1 MRILGYSFSLL
12 ATVILLSGC
21 IYGDIDKSMRY
32 FVTTEATRYCEA
44 NHYSYCEIYAQC
56 YRDFLE
62 QMPAMTDSL
71 SAFWGMSRDYLDDK
85 EDPPKAMDNIYAQIK
100 DNEKKGREDLSL
112 NDSYLLFP
120 HNRCSSIINA
130 KQYDISN
137 YQEAID
143 KGMKSYKLNNE

>member
-1 MRILGYSFSLL
+1 MRILGYSFTLL
-12 ATVILLSGC
+12 ATVILLTGC
-21 IYGDIDKSMRY
+21 IYGDIDKRQRDSI
-32 FVTTEATRYCEA
+32 TIEAARYCEA
-44 NHYSYCEIYAQC
+44 NHYSYCEIYIQC

-71 SAFWGMSRDYLDDK
+71 SAFWGMSRDYLDDNEAPK
-85 EDPPKAMDNIYAQIK
+85 EMDNIYAQIK

-112 NDSYLLFP
+112 DYSYLLFP

-143 KGMKSYKLNNE
+143 KGIKSYKLYNE

>member
-1 MRILGYSFSLL
+1 MKLLNYNFSIL
-12 ATVILLSGC
+12 AIVILLSGC
-21 IYGDIDKSMRY
+21 IYGDIDKRQRDSI
-32 FVTTEATRYCEA
+32 TIEAARYCEA

-62 QMPAMTDSL
+62 QMPAMTYSL

-85 EDPPKAMDNIYAQIK
+85 EAPKEMDNIYAQIK

-112 NDSYLLFP
+112 DYSYLLFP

-143 KGMKSYKLNNE
+143 KGIKSYKLYNE

>member
-1 MRILGYSFSLL
+1 MRILGYSFTLL
-12 ATVILLSGC
+12 ATVISLTGC
-21 IYGDIDKSMRY
+21 IYGDIDKRQRD
-32 FVTTEATRYCEA
+32 FITIEAARYCEA

-85 EDPPKAMDNIYAQIK
+85 EAPKEMDNIYAQIK

-112 NDSYLLFP
+112 DYSYLLFP

-143 KGMKSYKLNNE
+143 KGIKSYKLYNE

>member
-1 MRILGYSFSLL
+1 
-12 ATVILLSGC
+12 
-21 IYGDIDKSMRY
+21 
-32 FVTTEATRYCEA
+32 
-44 NHYSYCEIYAQC
+44 
-56 YRDFLE
+56 
-62 QMPAMTDSL
+62 MPARAYSL

-85 EDPPKAMDNIYAQIK
+85 EAPKEMDNIYAQIK

-112 NDSYLLFP
+112 DYSYLLFP

-143 KGMKSYKLNNE
+143 KGIKSYKLYNE

>member
-21 IYGDIDKSMRY
+21 IYGDIDKRMRY
-32 FVTTEATRYCEA
+32 FVTTEAKRYCEA
-44 NHYSYCEIYAQC
+44 NHYPYCEIYAQC

-62 QMPAMTDSL
+62 QMPAKRDSL
-71 SAFWGMSRDYLDDK
+71 SALSAMSTNLDYK
-85 EDPPKAMDNIYAQIK
+85 EEPKKAMDNIYAKIK

-112 NDSYLLFP
+112 DDSYLLFP

-143 KGMKSYKLNNE
+143 KWIKSYKLYNE

>member
-21 IYGDIDKSMRY
+21 IYGDIDKRMRY

-85 EDPPKAMDNIYAQIK
+85 EAPKEMDNIYAQIK

-112 NDSYLLFP
+112 DYSYLLFP

-130 KQYDISN
+130 KPYDISN
-137 YQEAID
+137 YQEAIQQ
-143 KGMKSYKLNNE
+143 KIIRNKLNNK

>member
-21 IYGDIDKSMRY
+21 IYGDIDKRQRDSI
-32 FVTTEATRYCEA
+32 TIEAARYCEA

-62 QMPAMTDSL
+62 QMPAIAYSL

-85 EDPPKAMDNIYAQIK
+85 EAPKEMDNIYAQIK

-112 NDSYLLFP
+112 DYSYLLFP

-143 KGMKSYKLNNE
+143 KWIKSYKLYNE

>member
-21 IYGDIDKSMRY
+21 IYGDIDKRQRDSI
-32 FVTTEATRYCEA
+32 TIEAARYCEA

-85 EDPPKAMDNIYAQIK
+85 EAPKEMDNIYAQIK

-112 NDSYLLFP
+112 DYSYLLFP

-143 KGMKSYKLNNE
+143 KGIKSYKLYNE

>member
-12 ATVILLSGC
+12 ATVISLTGC
-21 IYGDIDKSMRY
+21 IYGDIDKRQRD
-32 FVTTEATRYCEA
+32 FITIEAARYCEA

-85 EDPPKAMDNIYAQIK
+85 EAPKEMDNIYAQIK

-112 NDSYLLFP
+112 DYSYLLFP

-143 KGMKSYKLNNE
+143 KGIKSYKLYNE

>member
-12 ATVILLSGC
+12 ATVILLTGC
-21 IYGDIDKSMRY
+21 IYGDIDKRQRD
-32 FVTTEATRYCEA
+32 FITIEAARYCEA

-85 EDPPKAMDNIYAQIK
+85 EAPKEMDNIYAQIK

-112 NDSYLLFP
+112 DYSYLLFP

-143 KGMKSYKLNNE
+143 KGIKSYKLYNE

>member
-21 IYGDIDKSMRY
+21 IYGDIDKRQRDSI
-32 FVTTEATRYCEA
+32 TIEAARYCEA

-62 QMPAMTDSL
+62 QMPAMTYSL
-71 SAFWGMSRDYLDDK
+71 SAFWGMSRDYLDDNEAPK
-85 EDPPKAMDNIYAQIK
+85 EMDNIYAQIK

-112 NDSYLLFP
+112 DYSYLLFP

-143 KGMKSYKLNNE
+143 KGIKSYKLYNE

>member
-1 MRILGYSFSLL
+1 MRILGYSFTLL
-12 ATVILLSGC
+12 ATVILLTGC
-21 IYGDIDKSMRY
+21 IYGDIDKRQRD
-32 FVTTEATRYCEA
+32 FITIEAARYCEA
-44 NHYSYCEIYAQC
+44 NHYSYCEIYIQC

-85 EDPPKAMDNIYAQIK
+85 EAPKEMDNIYAQIK

-112 NDSYLLFP
+112 DYSYLLFP

-143 KGMKSYKLNNE
+143 KGIKSYKLYNE

>member
-21 IYGDIDKSMRY
+21 IYGDIDKSTRY

-62 QMPAMTDSL
+62 QMPAMTYSL
-71 SAFWGMSRDYLDDK
+71 SAFWGMSRDYLDDNEAPK
-85 EDPPKAMDNIYAQIK
+85 EMDNIYAQIK
-100 DNEKKGREDLSL
+100 DNEKKVEK
-112 NDSYLLFP
+112 
-120 HNRCSSIINA
+120 I
-130 KQYDISN
+130 
-137 YQEAID
+137 
-143 KGMKSYKLNNE
+143 

>member
-21 IYGDIDKSMRY
+21 IYGDLEKSTRDN
-32 FVTTEATRYCEA
+32 VTTGATRYCEA

-62 QMPAMTDSL
+62 QMPAMSDSL

-85 EDPPKAMDNIYAQIK
+85 EAPKEMDNIYAQIK

-112 NDSYLLFP
+112 DYSYLLFP
-120 HNRCSSIINA
+120 HNKCSSIINA

-143 KGMKSYKLNNE
+143 KWIKSYKLYNE

>member
-21 IYGDIDKSMRY
+21 IYGDIDKRQRDSI
-32 FVTTEATRYCEA
+32 TIEAARYCEA

-85 EDPPKAMDNIYAQIK
+85 EAPKEMDNIYAQIK

-112 NDSYLLFP
+112 DDSYLLFP

-143 KGMKSYKLNNE
+143 KWIKSYKLYNE

>member
-1 MRILGYSFSLL
+1 MRILGYSFTLL
-12 ATVILLSGC
+12 ATVISLTGC
-21 IYGDIDKSMRY
+21 IYGDIDKRQRD
-32 FVTTEATRYCEA
+32 FITIEAARYCEA
-44 NHYSYCEIYAQC
+44 NHYSYCEIYIQC

-71 SAFWGMSRDYLDDK
+71 SAFWGMSRDYLDDNEAPK
-85 EDPPKAMDNIYAQIK
+85 EMDNIYAQIK

-112 NDSYLLFP
+112 DYSYLLFP

-137 YQEAID
+137 YQETID
-143 KGMKSYKLNNE
+143 KWIKSYKLYNE